1 MEDRKDPLQLG
12 RCRIRIL
19 GYHTDNRSISKLPIG
34 DLPWA
39 YPAQPI
45 TSSAMSGVGQ
55 TPLGP
60 VEGTWVIGY
69 FRDGEDAQQ
78 PVFFATLGGIPQELA
93 DNGKG
98 FNAPIAPRDEMAVL
112 AEFGAKS
119 VDEFSKHFKWDIDVK
134 YEKLM
139 KKKTSPNEYIGIAKI
154 SSSQI
159 NSLIIELTDSG
170 ATQEW
175 VESYVNYIGA
185 LKKLN
190 EKITETIVVANLMND
205 NDNSNSINEIIAK
218 IHQLETES
226 LDLIKKSDNTR
237 P

>member
-1 MEDRKDPLQLG
+1 VASTKGIAVTIAILVGVVAASFLVYLIPEDTTMKIVVSDFEKYLDITKEKAMLESV
-12 RCRIRIL
+12 
-19 GYHTDNRSISKLPIG
+19 SI
-34 DLPWA
+34 
-39 YPAQPI
+39 
-45 TSSAMSGVGQ
+45 
-55 TPLGP
+55 
-60 VEGTWVIGY
+60 
-69 FRDGEDAQQ
+69 
-78 PVFFATLGGIPQELA
+78 
-93 DNGKG
+93 
-98 FNAPIAPRDEMAVL
+98 DES
-112 AEFGAKS
+112 F
-119 VDEFSKHFKWDIDVK
+119 
-134 YEKLM
+134 EKLM
-139 KKKTSPNEYIGIAKI
+139 EKKMSPNEYIGIAKV

-190 EKITETIVVANLMND
+190 EKITETIVVANLMNGD
-205 NDNSNSINEIIAK
+205 DNSNSINEIIAK

>member
-1 MEDRKDPLQLG
+1 MASTKGIAVTIAILVGVVSASFMVYLIPEDTTMKIVVSDFEKHLDITKEKASMEAA
-12 RCRIRIL
+12 
-19 GYHTDNRSISKLPIG
+19 SI
-34 DLPWA
+34 
-39 YPAQPI
+39 
-45 TSSAMSGVGQ
+45 
-55 TPLGP
+55 
-60 VEGTWVIGY
+60 
-69 FRDGEDAQQ
+69 
-78 PVFFATLGGIPQELA
+78 
-93 DNGKG
+93 
-98 FNAPIAPRDEMAVL
+98 DES
-112 AEFGAKS
+112 F
-119 VDEFSKHFKWDIDVK
+119 
-134 YEKLM
+134 EKLM
-139 KKKTSPNEYIGIAKI
+139 ENKMSHDKYIKIAEV

-159 NSLIIELTDSG
+159 NSLIIELTSSG

-205 NDNSNSINEIIAK
+205 DDNSNSINEIIAK

>member
-1 MEDRKDPLQLG
+1 MASRKGIGVTIAILVGVVAASFLVYLIPEDTTMKITVSDFGEHLDITKERALMESS
-12 RCRIRIL
+12 
-19 GYHTDNRSISKLPIG
+19 SI
-34 DLPWA
+34 
-39 YPAQPI
+39 
-45 TSSAMSGVGQ
+45 
-55 TPLGP
+55 
-60 VEGTWVIGY
+60 
-69 FRDGEDAQQ
+69 
-78 PVFFATLGGIPQELA
+78 
-93 DNGKG
+93 
-98 FNAPIAPRDEMAVL
+98 DE
-112 AEFGAKS
+112 S
-119 VDEFSKHFKWDIDVK
+119 FK
-134 YEKLM
+134 KLM
-139 KKKTSPNEYIGIAKI
+139 EKKMSPNEYIGIAKV

-159 NSLIIELTDSG
+159 NSLIIELTGSG

-205 NDNSNSINEIIAK
+205 DDNSNSINEIIAK

>member
-1 MEDRKDPLQLG
+1 MASKKGIGVTIAFLVGIVAASFLVYLIPEDTTMKIVVSDFEKYLDITKEKAMLESV
-12 RCRIRIL
+12 
-19 GYHTDNRSISKLPIG
+19 SI
-34 DLPWA
+34 
-39 YPAQPI
+39 
-45 TSSAMSGVGQ
+45 
-55 TPLGP
+55 
-60 VEGTWVIGY
+60 
-69 FRDGEDAQQ
+69 
-78 PVFFATLGGIPQELA
+78 
-93 DNGKG
+93 
-98 FNAPIAPRDEMAVL
+98 DES
-112 AEFGAKS
+112 F
-119 VDEFSKHFKWDIDVK
+119 
-134 YEKLM
+134 EKLVE
-139 KKKTSPNEYIGIAKI
+139 KKMSPNEYIGIAKV

-205 NDNSNSINEIIAK
+205 DDNSNSINEIIAE

>member
-1 MEDRKDPLQLG
+1 MASRKGIGVTVAILVGVVAASFLVYLIPEDTTMKITVSDFGEHLDITKERALMESS
-12 RCRIRIL
+12 
-19 GYHTDNRSISKLPIG
+19 SI
-34 DLPWA
+34 
-39 YPAQPI
+39 
-45 TSSAMSGVGQ
+45 
-55 TPLGP
+55 
-60 VEGTWVIGY
+60 
-69 FRDGEDAQQ
+69 
-78 PVFFATLGGIPQELA
+78 
-93 DNGKG
+93 
-98 FNAPIAPRDEMAVL
+98 DES
-112 AEFGAKS
+112 F
-119 VDEFSKHFKWDIDVK
+119 
-134 YEKLM
+134 EKLM
-139 KKKTSPNEYIGIAKI
+139 EKKMSPNEYIGIAKV

-205 NDNSNSINEIIAK
+205 DNNSNSINEIIAK

>member
-1 MEDRKDPLQLG
+1 MASKKGIGVTIAFLVGVVAASFLVYLIPEDTTMKIVVSDFEKYLDITKEKAMLESV
-12 RCRIRIL
+12 
-19 GYHTDNRSISKLPIG
+19 SI
-34 DLPWA
+34 
-39 YPAQPI
+39 
-45 TSSAMSGVGQ
+45 
-55 TPLGP
+55 
-60 VEGTWVIGY
+60 
-69 FRDGEDAQQ
+69 
-78 PVFFATLGGIPQELA
+78 
-93 DNGKG
+93 
-98 FNAPIAPRDEMAVL
+98 DES
-112 AEFGAKS
+112 F
-119 VDEFSKHFKWDIDVK
+119 
-134 YEKLM
+134 EKLM
-139 KKKTSPNEYIGIAKI
+139 EKKTSPNEYIGIAKV

-175 VESYVNYIGA
+175 VESYVNYIDA

-205 NDNSNSINEIIAK
+205 DDNSNSINEIIAK